1 MQLAHYFSDEF
12 VQDVLRV
19 FAADVALHN
28 ERECEEG
35 NARGAR
41 INHENDE
48 VRVADKFARDVVKA
62 DGRYNHDSEC
72 HEGAAHVQK
81 RFLHA
86 VGAVLLGPHVNHG
99 YNLQNG
105 ACSADNRHALDA
117 ERLCKPDVGRDGRR
131 ENAGVQKRGEPHAF
145 AGVEAAHKYRL
156 QAEAQGNRQVPAE
169 NFCNRFGR
177 FALECAA
184 FKENLHG
191 GETQSPHGDNRRNQD
206 AEHARKALPDF
217 SVKLFNLAFL
227 HKARHVGVARDG
239 DGKAED
245 GHKRVHHAVGV
256 VEARN
261 ARGAEV
267 RAETTDDEFKA
278 EHGTHAKRHREH
290 HLEVANNVRV
300 RGLADDFVMDAA
312 ALCAKNLQGEKA
324 DEASDR
330 DAPGE
335 TFQAEVRAGVLPD
348 FNPCNTAKH
357 DGDVV
362 DEACERRNQE
372 LLARVLHRNEDAP
385 DKDENLA
392 RQNDAAVVSRAFQE
406 FGRHTVDSEERDKFL
421 HPDERR
427 HHKNQK
433 HEPESVEHVAE
444 EFPAALF
451 IVRHLVTR
459 ENRDEDDGEE
469 ACAHHVIQNI
479 RNHER
484 QIESVLFER
493 HARGVGQKHFTEN
506 TQHAAKE
513 KTDGNDDGGFV
524 HGLVDSRK

>member
-1 MQLAHYFSDEF
+1 MQFSHHLSDEF
-12 VQDVLRV
+12 VQDVLGV
-19 FAADVALHN
+19 FAADVTLHD
-28 ERECEEG
+28 EREREEG
-35 NARGAR
+35 NARSAGV
-41 INHENDE
+41 NHENDE

-62 DGRYNHDSEC
+62 DGRYNHDAER

-86 VGAVLLGPHVNHG
+86 VGAVFLGPHVNHG
-99 YNLQNG
+99 DYLQNG
-105 ACSADNRHALDA
+105 ACSTDDRHALDA
-117 ERLCKPDVGRDGRR
+117 ERFGKPDVGRDGRR

-169 NFCNRFGR
+169 NFCNRFGC

-184 FKENLHG
+184 FKEDSNG
-191 GETQSPHGDNRRNQD
+191 GETQCPHGDNCGDQD

-217 SVKLFNLAFL
+217 SVKLFNLAFFYE
-227 HKARHVGVARDG
+227 ARHVGVTCDG
-239 DGKAED
+239 NGEAKD

-256 VEARN
+256 VEATD
-261 ARGAEV
+261 ARSAEV
-267 RAETTDDEFKA
+267 CAEATDDEFKA
-278 EHGTHAKRHREH
+278 EHGAYTERHREH
-290 HLEVANNVRV
+290 HLEVSNNVRV

-312 ALCAKNLQGEKA
+312 ALCTKNLQGEKA
-324 DEASDR
+324 DETSDGN
-330 DAPGE
+330 APSE
-335 TFQAEVRAGVLPD
+335 TFQAKIRAGVLPD
-348 FNPCNTAKH
+348 FNPCNTAN
-357 DGDVV
+357 DNCNVV
-362 DEACERRNQE
+362 DEARERRNQE
-372 LLARVLHRNEDAP
+372 LLARVLHRDEDAP

-406 FGRHTVDSEERDKFL
+406 FGRHAVDCEERYEFL

-433 HEPESVEHVAE
+433 HKPESIEHVAE

-469 ACAHHVIQNI
+469 TCAHHMIQNI

-484 QIESVLFER
+484 QVESVLFER

-506 TQHAAKE
+506 SQHAAE
-513 KTDGNDDGGFV
+513 QKTDGNDDGGFV
-524 HGLVDSRK
+524 HDLV